1 MKKKFVI
8 VLFALAC
15 CVVCIFGCAA
25 CNNRDNDSSID
36 GTYYLYAGGS
46 LDKSQYITLEGT
58 TWKNDTANSGEAEI
72 SGENITLYTEVFEK
86 KEKFA
91 NGTVKNGILTL
102 NIFGYEFCYC
112 KEGKNPSSDLPGG
125 NDTPSVTY
133 TVIFDANGGR
143 FTDGETAF
151 TAKLKEN
158 SLLVAPLPPTK
169 NGFTLEGWS
178 TDKNSS
184 TVWNFDT
191 DLVTKDITLY
201 AIWAEQSAEILS
213 IDGATIEG
221 TDIDMFVES
230 NTESVSLSQKVV
242 CNFGST
248 WKLYKDK
255 LGQKEIPTKI
265 ATGESGKLSD
275 GENIFYIVVNSSDAS
290 KSTTY
295 TLTVYRSYAV
305 SVLFYDGNELLK
317 TQTAYTG
324 KSFKANYTPII
335 DGYTFEGWKTSGGKS
350 FAVGILW
357 ENLSLYASKK
367 ANTYTVTYDVKG
379 GNELSN
385 SNQIV
390 TYGAK
395 YKLSVPVRT
404 GYTFVGWYA
413 KNEQLTDEIGNSL
426 AVWSYSENLVVE
438 AKWEIKQYMVT
449 AYVSP
454 SGAGTITG
462 TGAYNYNSRV
472 TLTAKTNNGYTW
484 VGWYKDGEQVSSAFS
499 YTFTLGAAN
508 EYFTPRW
515 IVCPV
520 TLETNYSNAGAVSG
534 TEKTVLGENTTITA
548 ETNPGYTFV
557 GWFNGD
563 TKLTDQLKYS
573 FIMPAENIT
582 YTAKWCKVTIDCG
595 DSDAGSVSSLTE
607 TYKTGDEVSITA
619 ETNPGYTFV
628 GWFNGDTKLTDQL
641 KYSFI
646 MPAEDITYTA
656 KWKISDEMLNFKF
669 TSTETTCEITSII
682 DKAVTEIIVPNY
694 VTLICESAFS
704 ECSSLKQIVLPF
716 VGGSVKTATET
727 YQYPF
732 GYIFGRFGYTGGTAT
747 SQYYYGPNTNELVS
761 NSYYIPSTLRSVTIT
776 GGNILSGAFYGCW
789 GLTDITLPNDIT
801 AIGGMAFCD
810 CVNLKAITLPN
821 SIISIGNGAFSG
833 CESLSGIE
841 IPASVTSIGSQT
853 FRDCYAITS
862 LTIPYGVTS
871 IGSSAFD
878 GCVKLT
884 NITLPD
890 SITVIGN
897 MAFANC
903 LELKSIRLP
912 NGLTSISSYL
922 FDGDRYLTSIVIPS
936 SIKTVQINA
945 FEDCYY
951 LGSVYYSGTA
961 EDWASISIASGNEYF
976 SWTATRYYYSKNNPF
991 EDGTVTEGNYWYY
1004 GESGE
1009 IIHWKHDNEE
1019 D

>member
-25 CNNRDNDSSID
+25 CSNRDNDSSID

-169 NGFTLEGWS
+169 NGFTLKGWS

-221 TDIDMFVES
+221 TDIDMFVDS

-275 GENIFYIVVNSSDAS
+275 GENIFYIVVISSDAS

-335 DGYTFEGWKTSGGKS
+335 DGYTFEGWKTSDGKS
-350 FAVGILW
+350 FAGGILW
-357 ENLSLYASKK
+357 ENLSLYARKK

-413 KNEQLTDEIGNSL
+413 KNEQITDEIGNSL

-462 TGAYNYNSRV
+462 TGAHNYNSRV

-557 GWFNGD
+557 GWFEGDTKLTNQLKYSFIMPAENITYTAKWCKVTIDCGDSDAGSVSSLTETYKTGDEVSVTAETNPGYTFVGWFNGD

-607 TYKTGDEVSITA
+607 TYKTGDEVSVTA

-656 KWKISDEMLNFKF
+656 KWK
-669 TSTETTCEITSII
+669 
-682 DKAVTEIIVPNY
+682 
-694 VTLICESAFS
+694 
-704 ECSSLKQIVLPF
+704 
-716 VGGSVKTATET
+716 GSVT
-727 YQYPF
+727 
-732 GYIFGRFGYTGGTAT
+732 
-747 SQYYYGPNTNELVS
+747 TN
-761 NSYYIPSTLRSVTIT
+761 
-776 GGNILSGAFYGCW
+776 G
-789 GLTDITLPNDIT
+789 
-801 AIGGMAFCD
+801 
-810 CVNLKAITLPN
+810 
-821 SIISIGNGAFSG
+821 
-833 CESLSGIE
+833 
-841 IPASVTSIGSQT
+841 
-853 FRDCYAITS
+853 
-862 LTIPYGVTS
+862 
-871 IGSSAFD
+871 
-878 GCVKLT
+878 
-884 NITLPD
+884 
-890 SITVIGN
+890 
-897 MAFANC
+897 
-903 LELKSIRLP
+903 
-912 NGLTSISSYL
+912 
-922 FDGDRYLTSIVIPS
+922 
-936 SIKTVQINA
+936 
-945 FEDCYY
+945 
-951 LGSVYYSGTA
+951 
-961 EDWASISIASGNEYF
+961 
-976 SWTATRYYYSKNNPF
+976 
-991 EDGTVTEGNYWYY
+991 
-1004 GESGE
+1004 
-1009 IIHWKHDNEE
+1009 
-1019 D
+1019 

>member
-25 CNNRDNDSSID
+25 CSNRDNDSSID

-169 NGFTLEGWS
+169 NGFTLKGWS

-221 TDIDMFVES
+221 TDIDMFVDS

-275 GENIFYIVVNSSDAS
+275 GENIFYIVVISSDAS

-335 DGYTFEGWKTSGGKS
+335 DGYTFEGWKTSDGKS
-350 FAVGILW
+350 FAGGILW
-357 ENLSLYASKK
+357 ENLSLYARKK

-413 KNEQLTDEIGNSL
+413 KNEQITDEIGNSL

-462 TGAYNYNSRV
+462 TGAHNYNSRV

-557 GWFNGD
+557 GWFEGD
-563 TKLTDQLKYS
+563 TKLTNQLKYS

-607 TYKTGDEVSITA
+607 TYKTGDEVSVTA
-619 ETNPGYTFV
+619 ETNLGYTFV

-801 AIGGMAFCD
+801 AIGGMAFRN

-821 SIISIGNGAFSG
+821 SIVSIGNGAFSG

-853 FRDCYAITS
+853 FRDCYAITN

-976 SWTATRYYYSKNNPF
+976 SWSARYYYSKNNPF

-1019 D
+1019 G

>member
-25 CNNRDNDSSID
+25 CSNRDNDSSID

-46 LDKSQYITLEGT
+46 LDKSQYITLEKT

-151 TAKLKEN
+151 AAKLKEN

-230 NTESVSLSQKVV
+230 NIESVSLSQKVV

-275 GENIFYIVVNSSDAS
+275 GDNIFYIVVNSSDAS

-295 TLTVYRSYAV
+295 TLTIYRSYAV

-324 KSFKANYTPII
+324 KSFIANYTPII
-335 DGYTFEGWKTSGGKS
+335 DGYTFEGWKTSDGKS

-413 KNEQLTDEIGNSL
+413 KNEQITDEIGNSL

-462 TGAYNYNSRV
+462 TGAHNYNSRV

-557 GWFNGD
+557 GWFEGD

-607 TYKTGDEVSITA
+607 TYKTGDEVSVTA
-619 ETNPGYTFV
+619 ETNLGYTFV

-801 AIGGMAFCD
+801 AIGGMAFRN

-821 SIISIGNGAFSG
+821 SIVSIGNGAFSG

-853 FRDCYAITS
+853 FRDCYAITN

-976 SWTATRYYYSKNNPF
+976 SWSARYYYSKNNPF

-1004 GESGE
+1004 GEYGE

-1019 D
+1019 G

>member
-25 CNNRDNDSSID
+25 CSNRDNDSSID

-151 TAKLKEN
+151 AAKLKEN

-230 NTESVSLSQKVV
+230 NIESVSLSQKVV

-275 GENIFYIVVNSSDAS
+275 GDNIFYIVVNSSDAS

-295 TLTVYRSYAV
+295 TLTIYRSYAV

-324 KSFKANYTPII
+324 KSFIANYTPII
-335 DGYTFEGWKTSGGKS
+335 DGYTFEGWKTSDGKS

-413 KNEQLTDEIGNSL
+413 KNEQITDEIGNSL

-462 TGAYNYNSRV
+462 TGAHNYNSRV

-557 GWFNGD
+557 GWFEGD

-607 TYKTGDEVSITA
+607 TYKTGDEVSVTA
-619 ETNPGYTFV
+619 ETNLGYTFV

-801 AIGGMAFCD
+801 AIGGMAFRN

-821 SIISIGNGAFSG
+821 SIVSIGNGAFSG

-853 FRDCYAITS
+853 FRDCYAITN

-976 SWTATRYYYSKNNPF
+976 SWSARYYYSKNNPF

-1004 GESGE
+1004 GEYGE

-1019 D
+1019 G

>member
-25 CNNRDNDSSID
+25 CSNRDNDSSID

-169 NGFTLEGWS
+169 NGFTLKGWS

-230 NTESVSLSQKVV
+230 NIESVSLSQKVV

-275 GENIFYIVVNSSDAS
+275 GDNIFYIVVNSSDAS

-295 TLTVYRSYAV
+295 TLTIYRSYAV

-324 KSFKANYTPII
+324 KSFIANYTPII
-335 DGYTFEGWKTSGGKS
+335 DGYTFEGWKTSDGKS

-413 KNEQLTDEIGNSL
+413 KNEQITDEIGNSL

-462 TGAYNYNSRV
+462 TGAHNYNSRV

-607 TYKTGDEVSITA
+607 TYKTGDEVSVTA
-619 ETNPGYTFV
+619 ETNLGYTFV
-628 GWFNGDTKLTDQL
+628 GWFNGDTKLTNQL

-646 MPAEDITYTA
+646 MPAENITYTA

-801 AIGGMAFCD
+801 AIGGMAFRN

-821 SIISIGNGAFSG
+821 SIVSIGNGAFSG

-853 FRDCYAITS
+853 FRDCYAITN

-884 NITLPD
+884 NIILPD

-976 SWTATRYYYSKNNPF
+976 SWSARYYYSKNNPF

-1004 GESGE
+1004 GEYGE

-1019 D
+1019 G